1 MIPRGFEMVRMR
13 PGEVLRFFC
22 VLFSGVFLFIPELVW
37 ADSPV
42 MGPGAGE
49 ISPSFPFSSD
59 SDISKEFQALAPPFL
74 PWGPN
79 TSGPF
84 FTGTAEVEPIG
95 SWYLEPFAYDGLSP
109 GSSSLYMPMRLAIGL
124 GHNLEFDSFIPLI
137 QNWQGFPTTPQGTS
151 SSHFGVG
158 NTHFE
163 VKWGLTSDEDV
174 YLPFAR
180 PAIALTFDF
189 WIPSGQYQN
198 LNPQDYG
205 ADQLGNGTY
214 NEAIMLLVRKHFK
227 PFIIYLQAGDIIE
240 NPSTV
245 GVGYTF
251 NNGLTQN
258 MTPGYHMVDGNLLY
272 YAGAF
277 EHVINT
283 EWGAG
288 YLLEIY
294 GESQSGQNL
303 IFGPSNAPEFSF
315 LWWAPEIEMTWPSTP
330 KFAATWGAGVA
341 MPIYQNNYPR
351 TVTPMGTVTLY
362 FNGPFG
368 YRGM

>member
-1 MIPRGFEMVRMR
+1 MTLRWGRGVLCLFFVWVTVFPPSTALSDPLGPDVVAATSGGMEIP
-13 PGEVLRFFC
+13 
-22 VLFSGVFLFIPELVW
+22 
-37 ADSPV
+37 
-42 MGPGAGE
+42 
-49 ISPSFPFSSD
+49 FPIGND
-59 SDISKEFQALAPPFL
+59 SDISKDFQALAPPFL

-95 SWYLEPFAYDGLSP
+95 SWYIEPFAYDFLSA
-109 GSSSLYMPMRLAIGL
+109 GTSSLYMPMRLAIGM
-124 GHNLEFDSFIPLI
+124 GHNLELDTFLPLE
-137 QNWQGFPTTPQGTS
+137 QNWVGPPLSPAGTS
-151 SSHFGVG
+151 ASHFGVG

-163 VKWGLTSDEDV
+163 IKWELTSDGNV
-174 YLPFAR
+174 FLPLEM

-214 NEAIMLLVRKHFK
+214 NEAVMLLVRKHVK
-227 PFIIYLQAGDIIE
+227 PFIFYFQVGDIVE

-251 NNGLTQN
+251 NNGITSNAQPN
-258 MTPGYHMVDGNLLY
+258 FHMVDGNLLY

-277 EHVINT
+277 EHVIDT

-288 YLLEIY
+288 YLLEFY
-294 GESQSGQNL
+294 GETQSNQNL
-303 IFGPSNAPEFSF
+303 FFGPANAPPFSF
-315 LWWAPEIEMTWPSTP
+315 LWWAPEVEVTWPHEK
-330 KFAATWGAGVA
+330 KFSATWGAGVA
-341 MPIYQNNYPR
+341 LPVYQSNYPR
-351 TVTPMGTVTLY
+351 TITPMGTVTFY
-362 FNGPFG
+362 INGPFG

>member
-1 MIPRGFEMVRMR
+1 MVRMR

-22 VLFSGVFLFIPELVW
+22 VLFSVVVLLIPELVW

-42 MGPGAGE
+42 MGAGTGE
-49 ISPSFPFSSD
+49 MPSAVPFSSD

-95 SWYLEPFAYDGLSP
+95 SWYLETFAYDGLSP

-137 QNWQGFPTTPQGTS
+137 QNWQGFPTTPQGAS

-198 LNPQDYG
+198 LNPQDFG

-214 NEAIMLLVRKHFK
+214 NEAVMLLVRKHFK
-227 PFIIYLQAGDIIE
+227 PFMIYLQAGDIIE

-251 NNGLTQN
+251 NNGITQN

-283 EWGAG
+283 DWGAG

-294 GESQSGQNL
+294 GQSQSGENL

-341 MPIYQNNYPR
+341 MPIYSIAP
-351 TVTPMGTVTLY
+351 P
-362 FNGPFG
+362 NGWPHVSFA
-368 YRGM
+368 

>member
-1 MIPRGFEMVRMR
+1 MKNFVTRLFCALIACFFSIGIPA
-13 PGEVLRFFC
+13 LA
-22 VLFSGVFLFIPELVW
+22 FS
-37 ADSPV
+37 DS
-42 MGPGAGE
+42 GPANAGE
-49 ISPSFPFSSD
+49 GGFMLPFSD
-59 SDISKEFQALAPPFL
+59 DAEISKGFQALAPPFL

-84 FTGTAEVEPIG
+84 FTGTAEVEPVG
-95 SWYLEPFAYDGLSP
+95 SWYLEPFAYDDLSP
-109 GSSSLYMPMRLAIGL
+109 GSSSLYMPMRLAVGL
-124 GHNLEFDSFIPLI
+124 GHNLEFDTFLPLI
-137 QNWQGFPTTPQGTS
+137 QNWQSPPLTPQGTS

-163 VKWGLTSDEDV
+163 VKWELTSDENV
-174 YLPFAR
+174 FLPLAM

-214 NEAIMLLVRKHFK
+214 NEAIMLLVRKHVK
-227 PFIIYLQAGDIIE
+227 PFMFYFQLGDIVE
-240 NPSTV
+240 NPATV
-245 GVGYTF
+245 GVGYTM
-251 NNGLTQN
+251 NNGQTSIN
-258 MTPGYHMVDGNLLY
+258 TPNFHMVDGNLLY
-272 YAGAF
+272 YAAAF

-303 IFGPSNAPEFSF
+303 FFGAANAPPWSF
-315 LWWAPEIEMTWPSTP
+315 LWAAPEVEVTWPHEK
-330 KFAATWGAGVA
+330 KFTATWGAGVA
-341 MPIYQNNYPR
+341 LPVYQSDYPR

>member
-1 MIPRGFEMVRMR
+1 
-13 PGEVLRFFC
+13 
-22 VLFSGVFLFIPELVW
+22 
-37 ADSPV
+37 
-42 MGPGAGE
+42 
-49 ISPSFPFSSD
+49 
-59 SDISKEFQALAPPFL
+59 
-74 PWGPN
+74 
-79 TSGPF
+79 
-84 FTGTAEVEPIG
+84 
-95 SWYLEPFAYDGLSP
+95 
-109 GSSSLYMPMRLAIGL
+109 MPMRLGVGL
-124 GHNLEFDSFIPLI
+124 GHNLEFDTFLPLV
-137 QNWQGFPTTPQGTS
+137 QNWQGFPLTPKGTS

-163 VKWGLTSDEDV
+163 VKWELTSDSDV
-174 YLPFAR
+174 YLPLAM

-214 NEAIMLLVRKHFK
+214 NEAVMLLVRKHVK
-227 PFIIYLQAGDIIE
+227 PFMFYFQLGDIVE

-245 GVGYTF
+245 GTGYTF
-251 NNGLTQN
+251 NNGLTSVN
-258 MTPGYHMVDGNLLY
+258 TPNLHMVDGNLLY

-303 IFGPSNAPEFSF
+303 FFGAANAPPFSF
-315 LWWAPEIEMTWPSTP
+315 LWWAPEVE
-330 KFAATWGAGVA
+330 
-341 MPIYQNNYPR
+341 
-351 TVTPMGTVTLY
+351 GT
-362 FNGPFG
+362 
-368 YRGM
+368 

>member
-1 MIPRGFEMVRMR
+1 MPFSIV
-13 PGEVLRFFC
+13 RFFC
-22 VLFSGVFLFIPELVW
+22 AFLAFFLWVALPSRGFADPDPGNVGTGGFVL
-37 ADSPV
+37 
-42 MGPGAGE
+42 
-49 ISPSFPFSSD
+49 PFSYD
-59 SDISKEFQALAPPFL
+59 ADITKGFQALAPAFL

-84 FTGTAEVEPIG
+84 FTGTAETEPIG
-95 SWYLEPFAYDGLSP
+95 SWYVEPVFVYDFLSA
-109 GSSSLYMPMRLAIGL
+109 GSSSLYNPVRLAVGL
-124 GHNLEFDSFIPLI
+124 GHNLELDTYIPLI
-137 QNWQGFPTTPQGTS
+137 LNTVGPPITPQGTS
-151 SSHFGVG
+151 ASHFGAG

-163 VKWGLTSDEDV
+163 IKWQLTSDEDV
-174 YLPFAR
+174 YLPLVR
-180 PAIALTFDF
+180 PAIALDFNF

-214 NEAIMLLVRKHFK
+214 NEAIQLLVRKHVK
-227 PFIIYLQAGDIIE
+227 PFILYFQFGDIVE

-251 NNGLTQN
+251 NNGLTSIN
-258 MTPGYHMVDGNLLY
+258 TSNFHMVDGNLLY

-288 YLLEIY
+288 YILEVY

-303 IFGPSNAPEFSF
+303 FFGAANAPPWSF
-315 LWWAPEIEMTWPSTP
+315 LWMAPEVEVTWPHGK
-330 KFAATWGAGVA
+330 KFSATWGAGVA
-341 MPIYQNNYPR
+341 LPVYQSNYPS
-351 TVTPMGTVTLY
+351 TVTPMGTVSFY

>member
-1 MIPRGFEMVRMR
+1 MKNFVMRLFCALIACSFTLGIPA
-13 PGEVLRFFC
+13 LA
-22 VLFSGVFLFIPELVW
+22 FS
-37 ADSPV
+37 DS
-42 MGPGAGE
+42 GPANAGAGDYML
-49 ISPSFPFSSD
+49 PFSD
-59 SDISKEFQALAPPFL
+59 DADISKGFQALAPPFL

-84 FTGTAEVEPIG
+84 FTGTAEADPIG
-95 SWYLEPFAYDGLSP
+95 SWYLEPVFVYDFLSA
-109 GSSSLYMPMRLAIGL
+109 GSSSLYNPMRLSIGI
-124 GHNLEFDSFIPLI
+124 GHNLELDTFIPLI
-137 QNWQGFPTTPQGTS
+137 QNEESPPLTPAGTTA
-151 SSHFGVG
+151 SHFGAG

-163 VKWGLTSDEDV
+163 IKWQLTSDANV
-174 YLPFAR
+174 FLPLAR

-205 ADQLGNGTY
+205 ADQMGNGTY
-214 NEAIMLLVRKHFK
+214 NEAIMLLVRKHVK
-227 PFIIYLQAGDIIE
+227 PFMFYFQFGDIVE

-251 NNGLTQN
+251 NNSITSVN
-258 MTPGYHMVDGNLLY
+258 TPNFHMVDGNLLY
-272 YAGAF
+272 YAAAF

-288 YLLEIY
+288 YLLEFY

-303 IFGPSNAPEFSF
+303 FFGASNAPPFSF
-315 LWWAPEIEMTWPSTP
+315 LWWAPEVEVTWPHGK
-330 KFAATWGAGVA
+330 KFAATWGAGIALPV
-341 MPIYQNNYPR
+341 YQSDYPR
-351 TVTPMGTVTLY
+351 TVTPMGTVSFY

>member
-1 MIPRGFEMVRMR
+1 MTSLIDVRNFCAFVGLFLCFFLPSRAFADPGPATTGGGGF
-13 PGEVLRFFC
+13 L
-22 VLFSGVFLFIPELVW
+22 L
-37 ADSPV
+37 
-42 MGPGAGE
+42 
-49 ISPSFPFSSD
+49 PFSD
-59 SDISKEFQALAPPFL
+59 DEDISKGFQALAPTFL

-95 SWYLEPFAYDGLSP
+95 SWYLEPIFVYDFLTA
-109 GSSSLYMPMRLAIGL
+109 GSSSLYNPVRLAIGL
-124 GHNLEFDSFIPLI
+124 GHNLELDTYIPLI
-137 QNWQGFPTTPQGTS
+137 QNQESPPLTPQGTS
-151 SSHFGVG
+151 SSHFGAG

-163 VKWGLTSDEDV
+163 IKWQLFSDADV
-174 YLPFAR
+174 YQPLAR
-180 PAIALTFDF
+180 PAIALDFNF

-214 NEAIMLLVRKHFK
+214 NEAIQLLLRKHVK
-227 PFIIYLQAGDIIE
+227 PFIFYFQLGDIVE

-245 GVGYTF
+245 GAGYTF
-251 NNGLTQN
+251 NNGLTPAPVTAAAPN
-258 MTPGYHMVDGNLLY
+258 FHMVDGNLLY
-272 YAGAF
+272 YAAAF

-303 IFGPSNAPEFSF
+303 FFGVANAPPWSF
-315 LWWAPEIEMTWPSTP
+315 LWAAPEIEVTWPHGK
-330 KFAATWGAGVA
+330 KFSATWGAGVA
-341 MPIYQNNYPR
+341 LPVYQSNYPS
-351 TVTPMGTVTLY
+351 TVTPMGTVSFY

>member
-1 MIPRGFEMVRMR
+1 MLSPSRRSFCVFLMISFFALLLIPGRGFADPTAMS
-13 PGEVLRFFC
+13 PGD
-22 VLFSGVFLFIPELVW
+22 GG
-37 ADSPV
+37 SPL
-42 MGPGAGE
+42 P
-49 ISPSFPFSSD
+49 IPFSSD
-59 SDISKEFQALAPPFL
+59 TEMSKSFQALAPAFL

-95 SWYLEPFAYDGLSP
+95 SWYLEPFAYDFMSP
-109 GSSSLYMPMRLAIGL
+109 GESSLSMPMRLAVGL
-124 GHNLEFDSFIPLI
+124 GHNLEFDTFIPLV
-137 QNWQGFPTTPQGTS
+137 QNWYGPPQTPQGTS
-151 SSHFGVG
+151 ASHFGVG

-163 VKWGLTSDEDV
+163 VKWELTSDENV
-174 YLPFAR
+174 YLPLAR

-189 WIPSGQYQN
+189 WVPSGEFRT

-214 NEAIMLLVRKHFK
+214 NEAIMLLVRKHVK
-227 PFIIYLQAGDIIE
+227 PFIFYLQFGDIVE

-245 GVGYTF
+245 GAGYIF
-251 NNGLTQN
+251 NNAITSVN
-258 MTPGYHMVDGNLLY
+258 TPNFHMVDGNLLY
-272 YAGAF
+272 YAAAF

-288 YLLEIY
+288 YLLEFY

-303 IFGPSNAPEFSF
+303 FFGAANAPPFSF
-315 LWWAPEIEMTWPSTP
+315 LWLAPEVEITWPHS
-330 KFAATWGAGVA
+330 KKLSATWGAGVA
-341 MPIYQNNYPR
+341 LPVYQSNYPR
-351 TVTPMGTVTLY
+351 TVTPMGTVTVY

>member
-1 MIPRGFEMVRMR
+1 MCQRKTCVRQGGVALFWGGILLSGFFLTVA
-13 PGEVLRFFC
+13 PAWAGPVATNPSGGGPPL
-22 VLFSGVFLFIPELVW
+22 LFPYTSD
-37 ADSPV
+37 AD
-42 MGPGAGE
+42 MAR
-49 ISPSFPFSSD
+49 D
-59 SDISKEFQALAPPFL
+59 FQALSPPIL

-95 SWYLEPFAYDGLSP
+95 SWYLEPFAYDFINP
-109 GSSSLYMPMRLAIGL
+109 GISASSLYMPMRLAVGL
-124 GHNLEFDSFIPLI
+124 GHNLEFDSFLPLI
-137 QNWQGFPTTPQGTS
+137 ENGQGVDAAQNIDHS
-151 SSHFGVG
+151 ASHFGVG

-163 VKWGLTSDEDV
+163 IKWELTSDADV
-174 YLPFAR
+174 YEPLTL
-180 PAIALTFDF
+180 PAISLTFDF
-189 WIPSGQYQN
+189 WVPSGQYQN

-205 ADQLGNGTY
+205 TDQLGNGTY
-214 NEAIMLLVRKHFK
+214 NEGVFVLVRKHVK
-227 PFIIYLQAGDIIE
+227 PFMFYLQLGDILE

-245 GVGYTF
+245 GVGYEF
-251 NNGLTQN
+251 DNGITHNLAPN
-258 MTPGYHMVDGNLLY
+258 FHMVDGNLLY

-277 EHVINT
+277 EHVLNT

-288 YLLEIY
+288 YLLEFY

-303 IFGPSNAPEFSF
+303 FFGAANAPPFSF
-315 LWWAPEIEMTWPSTP
+315 LWLAPEVEATWPHNKTFS
-330 KFAATWGAGVA
+330 ATWGAGVA
-341 MPIYQNNYPR
+341 LPVYQSDYPR

>member
-1 MIPRGFEMVRMR
+1 MTLFFQKRR
-13 PGEVLRFFC
+13 PFLVLLGLLSLCLIHPPLARAIS
-22 VLFSGVFLFIPELVW
+22 SGT
-37 ADSPV
+37 
-42 MGPGAGE
+42 GAGDFFL
-49 ISPSFPFSSD
+49 PTSD
-59 SDISKEFQALAPPFL
+59 DEEMAKDFQALAPPFL

-95 SWYLEPFAYDGLSP
+95 SWYLEPFAYDYITP
-109 GSSSLYMPMRLAIGL
+109 GVSASSLYMPMRLAVGL
-124 GHNLEFDSFIPLI
+124 GHNIELDSYLPLV
-137 QNWQGFPTTPQGTS
+137 QNWQGVDPSQGIDHS
-151 SSHFGVG
+151 ASHFGVG

-163 VKWGLTSDEDV
+163 IKWQLTSDANV
-174 YLPFAR
+174 YLPWAL
-180 PAIALTFDF
+180 PAMALTFDF

-214 NEAIMLLVRKHFK
+214 NEGVMFLLRKHVK
-227 PFIIYLQAGDIIE
+227 PFMVYLQVGDIVE

-245 GVGYTF
+245 GAGYTF
-251 NNGLTQN
+251 NNGLTQLPWN
-258 MTPGYHMVDGNLLY
+258 AGDFHMVDGNLTY
-272 YAGAF
+272 YAGAL
-277 EHVINT
+277 EDVINT

-288 YLLEIY
+288 WLLEFY
-294 GESQSGQNL
+294 GETQSGTSL
-303 IFGPSNAPEFSF
+303 FFGNANAPAWSF
-315 LWWAPEIEMTWPSTP
+315 FWLAPELEVTWPHSQ

-341 MPIYQNNYPR
+341 LPVYQSSYPR
-351 TVTPMGTVTLY
+351 TYTPMGTVTLY

>member
-1 MIPRGFEMVRMR
+1 MCFPLGKHS
-13 PGEVLRFFC
+13 LC
-22 VLFSGVFLFIPELVW
+22 VLT
-37 ADSPV
+37 
-42 MGPGAGE
+42 GALL
-49 ISPSFPFSSD
+49 ILIFSPSMARAVIPANPGSGDFFLPFSD
-59 SDISKEFQALAPPFL
+59 DAEMAKDFQALAPPFL

-84 FTGTAEVEPIG
+84 FTGTAEVDPIG
-95 SWYLEPFAYDGLSP
+95 SWYIEPVFAYDFLSA
-109 GSSSLYMPMRLAIGL
+109 GSSSLYNPMRLSIGL
-124 GHNLEFDSFIPLI
+124 GHNLELDTFIPLI
-137 QNWQGFPTTPQGTS
+137 QNWESPPLTPAGITA
-151 SSHFGVG
+151 SHFGAG

-163 VKWGLTSDEDV
+163 IKWQLTSDGNV
-174 YLPFAR
+174 YLPLSR
-180 PAIALTFDF
+180 PAIGLTFDF

-214 NEAIMLLVRKHFK
+214 NEAVMLLVRKHVK
-227 PFIIYLQAGDIIE
+227 PFMIYLQVGDIVE
-240 NPSTV
+240 NPATV

-251 NNGLTQN
+251 NNGLTSNSQ
-258 MTPGYHMVDGNLLY
+258 PSFHMVDGNLLY

-288 YLLEIY
+288 YLIEVY

-303 IFGPSNAPEFSF
+303 FFGAANAPPFSF
-315 LWWAPEIEMTWPSTP
+315 LWWAPEVEMTWPHTP
-330 KFAATWGAGVA
+330 KFSVTWGAGVA
-341 MPIYQNNYPR
+341 MPVYEANYPT
-351 TVTPMGTVTLY
+351 TVTPMGTATLY

>member
-1 MIPRGFEMVRMR
+1 MSFFLGRQV
-13 PGEVLRFFC
+13 FC
-22 VLFSGVFLFIPELVW
+22 VFAGTALFLCLLP
-37 ADSPV
+37 
-42 MGPGAGE
+42 PGARA
-49 ISPSFPFSSD
+49 ISPSNPANGDFFLPFSD
-59 SDISKEFQALAPPFL
+59 DAEMAKDFQALAPPFL

-95 SWYLEPFAYDGLSP
+95 SWYLEPVFAYDFLSA
-109 GSSSLYMPMRLAIGL
+109 GSSSLYNPMRLSIGL
-124 GHNLEFDSFIPLI
+124 GHNLEFDTFIPLI
-137 QNWQGFPTTPQGTS
+137 QNSESPPLTPARTS
-151 SSHFGVG
+151 ASHFGAG

-163 VKWGLTSDEDV
+163 IKWELTSDANV
-174 YLPFAR
+174 YLPLAM

-189 WIPSGQYQN
+189 WVPSGQYQN
-198 LNPQDYG
+198 LNPQNYG
-205 ADQLGNGTY
+205 ADQLRNGTY
-214 NEAIMLLVRKHFK
+214 NEGVMFLLRKHVK
-227 PFIIYLQAGDIIE
+227 PFMIYLQVGDIIE

-251 NNGLTQN
+251 NNGIASNSLPN
-258 MTPGYHMVDGNLLY
+258 FHMVDGNLLY

-277 EHVINT
+277 EHVIDT

-288 YLLEIY
+288 YLLEFY

-303 IFGPSNAPEFSF
+303 FFGVANAPPFSF
-315 LWWAPEIEMTWPSTP
+315 LWWAPEVEVTWPHNP
-330 KFAATWGAGVA
+330 KFSATWGAGVA
-341 MPIYQNNYPR
+341 LPVYQSNYPR